1 MGPESSGH
9 AVQIA
14 IVVTRVTAEFEAP
27 LRRQRMEK
35 LAQSGC
41 VKMAGRRDPNS
52 PIRSEHPRIP
62 NLKLAFE
69 FGLEIAEQLNLKAA
83 KAIAVAQS
91 EAPGSLERIA
101 NRPDGT
107 ALGYTQERSRNS
119 REEVR
124 VFVRVQMSNVNAGA
138 LQLLDLCKRLP
149 FNLVFADLATDEHLH
164 KGAQRRAKGF
174 AIGTHQSRN
183 TLR

>member
-69 FGLEIAEQLNLKAA
+69 SGLEIAEQLHLKAA
-83 KAIAVAQS
+83 KPVTVAQS
-91 EAPGSLERIA
+91 ETPWSLKRIA
-101 NRPDGT
+101 NRTDRT
-107 ALGYTQERSRNS
+107 ALGHTQKRPRYSG
-119 REEVR
+119 EEVR
-124 VFVRVQMSNVNAGA
+124 MFVRVQMSDVDAGA
-138 LQLLDLCKRLP
+138 LQLLDLRKRLS
-149 FNLVFADLATDEHLH
+149 FNLLFADLAAEEHLH
-164 KGAQRRAKGF
+164 KITQRRAKVL
-174 AIGTHQSRN
+174 AIGVQESGN